1 MWRTRNC
8 FKVIMAVENYAPN
21 RGEQKGMKTGA
32 QKQATAVDNDGAF
45 NGIRQ
50 DVAVCV
56 CVCAC
61 VLKTGDN
68 RHEDRGREKERERE
82 IGREIENIECPWLT
96 QSI

>member
-8 FKVIMAVENYAPN
+8 FKVIMTVENYAPN

-56 CVCAC
+56 LVSWKQGITGT
-61 VLKTGDN
+61 KTEAE
-68 RHEDRGREKERERE
+68 RKRERER
-82 IGREIENIECPWLT
+82 
-96 QSI
+96 

>member
-56 CVCAC
+56 LVSW
-61 VLKTGDN
+61 KRDN